1 MEYRRLT
8 VEIVFSGKGL
18 HTGEDCRV
26 TLSPGGPGEGVTV
39 DRGCGLS
46 PLDACT
52 FSGTG
57 RGTEVFLPCGQSVK
71 TPEHL
76 FAALYGLGIWSVR
89 ISAEGPEVPALD
101 GCSAA
106 FSEALLAGSRPIQEG
121 EEQPEPF
128 ALSSPLAV
136 EDTGRNALVFALPS
150 GELSLSY

>member
-8 VEIVFSGKGL
+8 GEIDFSGKGL

-26 TLSPGGPGEGVTV
+26 TLSPGCPGEGVTV
-39 DRGCGLS
+39 DTGRGLF

-89 ISAEGPEVPALD
+89 ISAE
-101 GCSAA
+101 
-106 FSEALLAGSRPIQEG
+106 
-121 EEQPEPF
+121 
-128 ALSSPLAV
+128 
-136 EDTGRNALVFALPS
+136 
-150 GELSLSY
+150 